1 MNVRVE
7 TINVPAGSTIGYGT
21 GTDEET
27 GRRVSFSGDWRPMYD
42 LAVALAEGREPVAEV
57 PSWAVV

>member
-21 GTDEET
+21 GVDEDT
-27 GRRVSFSGDWRPMYD
+27 GAAVTFSGDWRPMYD
-42 LAVALAEGREPVAEV
+42 LAVALAEGQEPVAEV
-57 PSWAVV
+57 PSWAVL